1 MAKIS
6 FLLQGIKDK
15 NDHEAAIRAL
25 LSDPKF
31 SGFIVSVAFLKE
43 SGVTPLADVIKK
55 HASKITFFVGIRNN
69 ITSSQG
75 LLTLLKLTPEVYAVD
90 TAAAAHIFHPKIYI
104 ALTEKSAR
112 VIIGSAN
119 MTGGGF
125 NRNIEGSAIIDIDRS
140 VAEDEEFLKDLLG
153 THSKL
158 KTGYPKNVFKI
169 TPATVETLLKE
180 GRLED
185 EDYAPVRKGTKTVPG
200 TERDTTPKMDLFY
213 KRGAIKIRKAM
224 PKGASSGKFLGSRRL
239 IWVSKELTERDLNI
253 PSGEATHSTGSML
266 FKKGQSEDID
276 QRHYFRD
283 TVFSGLTWVKD
294 SKLPHLERAEAEFE
308 IRVKGVSHGV
318 HRLKLTHNAS
328 KTSKAYKQ
336 NNAMTQIHW
345 GDAKGFIAKRDLLKR
360 ELKLHEVVGN
370 PNQFILEID

>member
-6 FLLQGIKDK
+6 FLLQGIKDN

-55 HASKITFFVGIRNN
+55 HASRIAFFVGIRNN

-75 LLTLLKLTPEVYAVD
+75 LLTLLKLTPEVYVVD

-104 ALTEKSAR
+104 ALTEKFAR

-125 NRNIEGSAIIDIDRS
+125 NRNIEGSAVIDIDRN
-140 VAEDEEFLKDLLG
+140 VHEDEEFLKDLLL

-158 KTGYPKNVFKI
+158 KTDYPKNVFKI
-169 TPATVETLLKE
+169 TPAVVETLLKE

-185 EDYAPVRKGTKTVPG
+185 EDYTPVRRGTKTVPG
-200 TERDTTPKMDLFY
+200 TERDTTPKMKLFY
-213 KRGAIKIRKAM
+213 KRATIKIRKA
-224 PKGASSGKFLGSRRL
+224 PKGTVTAKILGSKHL

-253 PSGEATHSTGSML
+253 PSSADTHSTGSML

-283 TVFSGLTWVKD
+283 VVFSALPWQKDVKH
-294 SKLPHLERAEAEFE
+294 PHLERAEAEFE

-318 HRLKLTHNAS
+318 HKLKLTHNSS
-328 KTSKAYKQ
+328 KTSKAYQQ

-345 GDAKGFIAKRDLLKR
+345 GDAKGFIAKRDLLER
-360 ELKLHEVVGN
+360 ELKLHKVIGN